1 MAQPTFENL
10 FGTGATFNPTTNTLE
25 IPLSALAGSGLDATS
40 PTATKTLGAIV
51 KNAHSWLEANQDEEI
66 MVTASVDNFAPVE
79 RNELDKTQF
88 SYTVNFYGDYQTP
101 TFDPDEV

>member
-25 IPLSALAGSGLDATS
+25 VPLSALAGSGLDATS
-40 PTATKTLGAIV
+40 PTATNTLGAIV
-51 KNAHSWLEANQDEEI
+51 KNAHSWLEANQDEEVMATSTLSI
-66 MVTASVDNFAPVE
+66 FSPIE
-79 RNELDKTQF
+79 RNEEERTEF
-88 SYTVNFYGDYQTP
+88 GYTVNFYGDYQAP